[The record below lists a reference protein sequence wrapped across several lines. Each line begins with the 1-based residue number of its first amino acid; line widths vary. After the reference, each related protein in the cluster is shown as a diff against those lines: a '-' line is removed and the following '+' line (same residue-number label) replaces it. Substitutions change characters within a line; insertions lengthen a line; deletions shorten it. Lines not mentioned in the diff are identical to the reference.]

1 MKFLRELLAVI
12 LGVFIAGGIMF
23 FVFMAII
30 SASASSFTEDDKVVV
45 NNNSVLEL
53 NFERP
58 IKDDYNLTDP
68 FADIF
73 GGGDNDM
80 LEMHEIISA
89 IENAKTDTNIKGI
102 SINTLYINGGVSQ
115 TQTIR
120 DKLLEFKE
128 SGKFITAYS
137 DYYTQKSYY
146 LSSVAD
152 SIYINPVGGADFRG
166 LSSEVLYFKD
176 FQEKY
181 GIKMEII
188 RHGKYKSAV
197 EPFLADKMSEAN
209 REQITS
215 FLTSIWS
222 EIVTDIAKS
231 RNKTA
236 EEINNIADNLLVRNP
251 ELAIENNMLD
261 GQLYVD
267 EYKCKLKALVDIEED
282 SKLNLV
288 TLEDYISS
296 GKGRIRSTSSNKIAV
311 IYALG
316 DIRYG
321 EGDENYVGQKKI
333 IKSLKKVR
341 KDKSVK
347 AIVLRINSPGG
358 SALASDLIWRE
369 LELTKKDKPLVVSMG
384 NLAASGGYYIA
395 CNADKIFAE
404 PTTITGS
411 IGVFGMVPNVS
422 ELADK
427 MGINS
432 EQVGTNKQS
441 VSYSPFEP
449 MSDNFHDYVK
459 ESIEDVYSTFVDRVS
474 KGRNMTIEQIDSIG
488 QGRVWTGIEALQ
500 NGLIDELGS
509 LENAIEEAAEL
520 AGITDYR
527 TTNYPRYKN
536 DFEDIFRP
544 FSISAKVKE
553 NLLKE
558 ELGVENYSIYRRI
571 KQFSELRGI
580 QARIPFVLEIK

>member
-30 SASASSFTEDDKVVV
+30 TASASSFTEDDKVDVGS
-45 NNNSVLEL
+45 NSVLEL
-53 NFERP
+53 NLERP
-58 IKDDYNLTDP
+58 IKDDYNVTDP
-68 FADIF
+68 FADVF

-89 IENAKTDTNIKGI
+89 IENAKTDANIKGI

-128 SGKFITAYS
+128 SGKFITAYANF
-137 DYYTQKSYY
+137 YTQKSYY

-152 SIYINPVGGADFRG
+152 SIYINPVGGVDFRG

-176 FQEKY
+176 FQDKY

-197 EPFLADKMSEAN
+197 EPFLTNKMSEAN

-222 EIVTDIAKS
+222 EMVIDIAKS
-231 RNKTA
+231 RNKSA
-236 EEINNIADNLLVRNP
+236 EEINNIADNLLIRNP

-267 EYKCKLKALVDIEED
+267 EYENKLKALVHIEEN
-282 SKLNLV
+282 SKLNVLS
-288 TLEDYISS
+288 LEDYISS
-296 GKGRIRSTSSNKIAV
+296 GKGRIRSTSKNKIAV

-316 DIRYG
+316 EIRYG
-321 EGDENYVGQKKI
+321 EGDENYIGQEKI

-369 LELTKKDKPLVVSMG
+369 LELTKKEKPLVVSMG

-395 CNADKIFAE
+395 CNADEIFAE

-411 IGVFGMVPNVS
+411 IGVFGMIPNMS
-422 ELADK
+422 KLADK
-427 MGINS
+427 IGINS

-441 VSYSPFEP
+441 VGYSPFEP
-449 MSDNFHDYVK
+449 MSDNFHAYVK
-459 ESIEDVYSTFVDRVS
+459 EGIEDIYSTFVERVA
-474 KGRNMTIEQIDSIG
+474 KGRNMTVEQVDSIG
-488 QGRVWTGIEALQ
+488 QGRVWTGVEALQ

-509 LENAIEEAAEL
+509 LNNAIEKAAEL
-520 AGITDYR
+520 AEISDYR

-536 DFEDIFRP
+536 DFEDIFKP
-544 FSISAKVKE
+544 FSISVKAKE
-553 NLLKE
+553 NLIKE
-558 ELGVENYSIYRRI
+558 ELGLENYTIYKKI
-571 KQFSELRGI
+571 KQFSELKGI
-580 QARIPFVLEIK
+580 QARMPFVLEIK